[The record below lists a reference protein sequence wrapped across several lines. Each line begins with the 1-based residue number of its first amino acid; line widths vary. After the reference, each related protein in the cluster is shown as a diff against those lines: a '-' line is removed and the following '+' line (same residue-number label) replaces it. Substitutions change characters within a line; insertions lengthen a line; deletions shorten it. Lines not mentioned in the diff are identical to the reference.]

1 LPSYKNVVDAGIVKA
16 KTETKPSVETE
27 TTTEE
32 SATEAQPEIEQYVP
46 LTSKDLEIGKFSK
59 DEALEYETD
68 EKQLDSGRMSEY
80 ISSMTVEVLNEDGDT
95 VGTLTKL
102 KDEENNVTWQSAN
115 EMGDDL
121 GVDELFDTK
130 QEAIQALLD
139 DYNKTK
145 SKEFAKE
152 QKRLAK
158 EALKKAEQQQK
169 KAEKEAAKKELQK
182 APVEA
187 ETTPTATATGAEVIE
202 STAES
207 IADDQMKMIDTIMET
222 ERTKPAAAKEMREQ
236 FIQQYGKDVFDKL
249 NKITRNFEQIIQ
261 NLEKEGK
268 CSKKC

>member
-1 LPSYKNVVDAGIVKA
+1 
-16 KTETKPSVETE
+16 
-27 TTTEE
+27 
-32 SATEAQPEIEQYVP
+32 
-46 LTSKDLEIGKFSK
+46 
-59 DEALEYETD
+59 
-68 EKQLDSGRMSEY
+68 MSEY
-80 ISSMTVEVLNEDGDT
+80 ISSMTVEVLNENGDT
-95 VGTLTKL
+95 VGFLTKL
-102 KDEENNVTWQSAN
+102 KDEDNIVTWQSSN
-115 EMGDDL
+115 EMGDEL

-158 EALKKAEQQQK
+158 EAEKKAAK
-169 KAEKEAAKKELQK
+169 EKPKVTEVITQPPSE
-182 APVEA
+182 PVS
-187 ETTPTATATGAEVIE
+187 PTAAEVIE

-207 IADDQMKMIDTIMET
+207 IADDQMKMIDSIMEI